1 MRTSIIACLHASIL
15 CLVFVSGVSAQTHT
29 LTVETQGDGSGIVR
43 DCHSASECP
52 GERID
57 CGLFLDGESVLLKAL
72 PDKRSAFEGWLVNG
86 ETSVSQDLEMTQD
99 VVVTVVFTRKIDR
112 EPPVVTLHLDR
123 EYVLPGESVMMTT
136 TAADNV
142 GIATFELRVNGEGI
156 ATAPGSAT
164 YTLPAVGAY
173 EITATAKDA
182 EGNSA
187 TATRWCYARGD
198 AMTVSLFEGVDVERG
213 ISHRDVNYVVLTPGD
228 MDAVRTI
235 VRPPEADAFAFPAE
249 ADFFFSYRDRQ
260 LMFVPTNAVEIA
272 VLKHTPYETVSAE
285 TLSDAMFLRHGDGVV
300 VEPTDTVLLKTAEHG
315 YAKAGA
321 FHTNAVEWTI

>member
-164 YTLPAVGAY
+164 YTLPAVGVPRLMRLRFRPKL
-173 EITATAKDA
+173 ISSSLIAT
-182 EGNSA
+182 
-187 TATRWCYARGD
+187 
-198 AMTVSLFEGVDVERG
+198 
-213 ISHRDVNYVVLTPGD
+213 VN
-228 MDAVRTI
+228 
-235 VRPPEADAFAFPAE
+235 
-249 ADFFFSYRDRQ
+249 
-260 LMFVPTNAVEIA
+260 
-272 VLKHTPYETVSAE
+272 
-285 TLSDAMFLRHGDGVV
+285 
-300 VEPTDTVLLKTAEHG
+300 
-315 YAKAGA
+315 
-321 FHTNAVEWTI
+321 